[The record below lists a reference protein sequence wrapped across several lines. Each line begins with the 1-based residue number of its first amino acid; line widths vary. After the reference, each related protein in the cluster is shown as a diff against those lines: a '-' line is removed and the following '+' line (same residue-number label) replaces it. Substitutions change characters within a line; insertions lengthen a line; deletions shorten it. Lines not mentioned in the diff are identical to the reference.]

1 MTSARAALI
10 ESRLAALLPTS
21 LRVED
26 ESHLHAGHAGAAGG
40 AGHYRVHI
48 VAACFKGL
56 RPIAR
61 HRLVYDQVQDLM
73 PHEVHALS
81 IHALA
86 PDESAAV
93 SPA

>member
-1 MTSARAALI
+1 MSTNRTTII
-10 ESRLAALLPTS
+10 EERLAALLPTS
-21 LRVED
+21 LRIDD

-56 RPIAR
+56 RLIAR

-86 PDESAAV
+86 PDEVAAV
-93 SPA
+93 TPA

>member
-1 MTSARAALI
+1 MSATRTEILEA
-10 ESRLAALLPTS
+10 RLAALLPDS
-21 LRVED
+21 LRIED

-93 SPA
+93 SQA

>member
-1 MTSARAALI
+1 MSGRVALLEARL
-10 ESRLAALLPTS
+10 SALLPAS
-21 LRVED
+21 LRIED

-86 PDESAAV
+86 PDESAAAN
-93 SPA
+93 SP